1 MRILFLHDNFPA
13 QFGPIGEYLAK
24 RGWEVAFGTQR
35 AGAKSPLIKT
45 FNYKPHR
52 DITKG
57 VHPYAATFEKAAIN
71 GQAAARACLAL
82 KAKGFTPDVM
92 MAHSGWGP
100 GMYLKDVWPDARYLG
115 YFEWYYQPV
124 GPDVAFMK
132 GEAPRSEDELLR
144 TRGRNAPILLDLAA
158 CDFGLIPTEYQK
170 SQFPHI
176 LADKLKV
183 LHDGVDIETYAPK
196 PGAKLVLP
204 NLDLSHADE
213 IVTYVARGME
223 PYRGFPQF
231 MAAAAEVLRRRPN
244 AHVVVVGEDRVAY
257 GKKLPEGDSW
267 KKRMLAEHSFDE
279 ERLHFTGL
287 IPRDRYLKVLQASSV
302 HVYLTVPFVLSWS
315 MMEAMSA
322 GCLVLGSDTDPV
334 KELIEDGRNGLLVDF
349 YNVQAIARAISRT
362 LETPEKYSAIRTA
375 ARRTIVERYSAEEIY
390 AKKEGM
396 FAGGEAGIGNRVKSA
411 LEAKQ

>member
-13 QFGPIGEYLAK
+13 QFGPIGNYLAGK
-24 RGWEVAFGTQR
+24 GWEVAFGTRR
-35 AGAKSPLIKT
+35 AGSASPHFKV

-52 DITKG
+52 EITKG
-57 VHPYAATFEKAAIN
+57 VHPYAATFEKAAIT

-82 KAKGFTPDVM
+82 KASGFTPDVM

-100 GMYLKDVWPDARYLG
+100 GMYLKDVFPDARYIG

-132 GEAPRSEDELLR
+132 GEEKQSEDQLLR
-144 TRGRNAPILLDLAA
+144 TRGRNAPILVDLAA
-158 CDFGLIPTEYQK
+158 CDFGLVPTEYQK
-170 SQFPHI
+170 SQFPAGI
-176 LADKLKV
+176 ADRLKV
-183 LHDGVDIETYAPK
+183 LHDGVDTETYAPK
-196 PGAKLVLP
+196 AGARLVLP
-204 NLDLSHADE
+204 GLDLSHADE

-223 PYRGFPQF
+223 PYRGFPEF
-231 MAAAAEVLRRRPN
+231 MAAAAEVMRRRPN

-257 GKKLPEGDSW
+257 GRKLAEGDSW
-267 KKRMLAEHSFDE
+267 KKRMLAQHSFDE
-279 ERLHFTGL
+279 ARLHFTGL
-287 IPRDRYLKVLQASSV
+287 IPRDQYLNVLQASSV

-349 YNVQAIARAISRT
+349 YNVQQIARAIVRA
-362 LETPEKYSAIRTA
+362 LETPERFAALRAA
-375 ARRTIVERYSAEEIY
+375 ARETIVQRYSAEEIY
-390 AKKEGM
+390 ARKERM
-396 FAGGEAGIGNRVKSA
+396 FRGGDEGSNP
-411 LEAKQ
+411 